1 MIKQTSY
8 LGIIPPVVRF
18 THQLVEW
25 DGMVFFMALNW
36 IFSIKPF
43 EQEIGWLNIL

>member
-8 LGIIPPVVRF
+8 LGIVPPVVRF

-25 DGMVFFMALNW
+25 DGMG
-36 IFSIKPF
+36 IFHGAKLDF
-43 EQEIGWLNIL
+43 